1 MMGSREEKAD
11 SASSGEDE
19 ESLREL
25 VSFDK
30 VRTLN
35 TAVIGICELFSQ
47 MWPGLVAN
55 SRWGCVLF

>member
-1 MMGSREEKAD
+1 MRGSREEKSD

-30 VRTLN
+30 VQTLK
-35 TAVIGICELFSQ
+35 TLVREICELFSQ
-47 MWPGLVAN
+47 MQQGLVAN
-55 SRWGCVLF
+55 SR